1 MNTSI
6 AVLATAGRGDDPGM
20 RQSNGLSRPD
30 AVAATGLW
38 FFMGVATSLFGLF
51 GVAYVLRLDGVE
63 GYPLALPWQLWLS
76 TGMLAIGGIAL
87 QLASA
92 AARLARRPLAL
103 GLLLAGGA
111 CTFAFLGAQLSAWS
125 DMQAA
130 RVMLN
135 GNPAGSFFYV
145 LTAMHGLHVAGGLV
159 AVVLT
164 VYRVWPYTD
173 PASVAWRLRLC
184 ARYWH
189 FLLAVWVVL
198 FAMMAL
204 LTPDIVR
211 LICSTLKP

>member
-1 MNTSI
+1 MSTSTAI
-6 AVLATAGRGDDPGM
+6 LAPTGRGDDPGATP
-20 RQSNGLSRPD
+20 STGLSRPA

-38 FFMGVATSLFGLF
+38 FFMAVATMLFGLF
-51 GVAYVLRLDGVE
+51 SMAYVLRLDGVE

-76 TGMLAIGGIAL
+76 TALLAFGGIAL
-87 QLASA
+87 QRAGA
-92 AARLARRPLAL
+92 AARLTRRAAAL

-111 CTFAFLGAQLSAWS
+111 CTFAFLGVQVWAWS
-125 DMQAA
+125 EMQEA

-145 LTAMHGLHVAGGLV
+145 LTALHGLHVAGGLV

-164 VYRVWPYTD
+164 VHKVWPHAD
-173 PASVAWRLRLC
+173 PAPVAWRLRLC

-189 FLLAVWVVL
+189 FLLVVWVLL

-204 LTPDIVR
+204 LTPEAVR